1 MRCMKK
7 RSIRVMELEDFMCR
21 CGQTDF
27 AVTREGERPV
37 TMSCRHC
44 GRGYAVERL
53 EKTTRI
59 SNLPMSFGFRSL
71 YWDRIEPGAGGVSG
85 VIQEG
90 YQITEI
96 EPPRQEPAP
105 ASEAPPE

>member
-1 MRCMKK
+1 MMCMKK

-21 CGQTDF
+21 CGRSDF
-27 AVTREGERPV
+27 DVAREGGKPV
-37 TMSCRHC
+37 AMSCRHC
-44 GRGYAVERL
+44 GRGYEVRKL
-53 EKTTRI
+53 ESKTRI

-96 EPPRQEPAP
+96 EPPR
-105 ASEAPPE
+105 